1 MNAAEAAAAMKL
13 LSGLALTYLEG
24 FNAAVEDEER
34 CVGEMHFTSAC
45 RFIEARR
52 EDSGLTADAIARAIG
67 CSRASLYRLFE
78 QRGLAVAAHVR
89 ALRQI
94 GRAWWRAGGGQCC
107 ECQRVDGQLKKT
119 KK

>member
-34 CVGEMHFTSAC
+34 CVGEMQFTSAC

-52 EDSGLTADAIARAIG
+52 EDAGLTADAIARAIG
-67 CSRASLYRLFE
+67 CSLPSLSRLLE
-78 QRGLAVAAHVR
+78 QSGLAVAEHVR
-89 ALRQI
+89 AVRSNYSLTLHLDLRLAI
-94 GRAWWRAGGGQCC
+94 AVITTCC
-107 ECQRVDGQLKKT
+107 GC
-119 KK
+119 